1 MIMETL
7 KKIRSHRSFTKKKI
21 SMEELEEMVESTRYA
36 SSTRNAQKLR
46 YVLIN
51 DDELCKKIFPLVN
64 INLIKYNDVC
74 CEIITKKEVTI

>member
-51 DDELCKKIFPLVN
+51 DEELCKKYFL
-64 INLIKYNDVC
+64 L
-74 CEIITKKEVTI
+74 

>member
-51 DDELCKKIFPLVN
+51 DEELCKKIFPLVKFAGARPGMFC
-64 INLIKYNDVC
+64 LRSSFFKD
-74 CEIITKKEVTI
+74 